1 MAELKKYAKYAN
13 FLSVQS
19 PGLDFVI
26 TAHFAK
32 SAVLTHASKFTF
44 LKCERALSML
54 NLDELKFTIILHCNL
69 VRVPL
74 LYQVTRMERYTW
86 PRERIQIGCKL
97 IGASNSTC

>member
-44 LKCERALSML
+44 LKCELAPSML

-74 LYQVTRMERYTW
+74 LYQVTRRDILG